1 MFDLSKKRNQL
12 LTLFFLASIWG
23 SSFILMK
30 RGLQSYTPTEI
41 TLFRIFIVFL
51 VFLPFGIRDI
61 LSSKLKTK
69 IIILIS
75 AILGSAIPYYLFVKA
90 QTKID
95 SSLNGVLNSMT
106 PLFTL
111 VFGVILFKQRFNF
124 KSITGVITGL
134 IGAAGLIF
142 FSNKGISIN
151 SNLIY
156 AFLPLIGSACYA
168 LNVNLIKG
176 FLTDI
181 SAIKIT
187 SWSFIFIGPPAGI
200 LLFTKTN
207 FINNLLYND
216 PLFKNFFYILIL
228 AIIGTGIAV
237 WVFNLLVKKTSS
249 VFASSV
255 TYLIPIVAIMWG
267 VYDGENFLLIQW
279 VFSILIITS
288 VSLINKK
295 PSTKSKLF

>member
-111 VFGVILFKQRFNF
+111 VFGVILFKLLTPILVGPLRKMRPIQAEIVARAMIKLANENIDQSVFE
-124 KSITGVITGL
+124 
-134 IGAAGLIF
+134 
-142 FSNKGISIN
+142 SNEI
-151 SNLIY
+151 SNLV
-156 AFLPLIGSACYA
+156 G
-168 LNVNLIKG
+168 
-176 FLTDI
+176 
-181 SAIKIT
+181 
-187 SWSFIFIGPPAGI
+187 
-200 LLFTKTN
+200 
-207 FINNLLYND
+207 
-216 PLFKNFFYILIL
+216 
-228 AIIGTGIAV
+228 
-237 WVFNLLVKKTSS
+237 
-249 VFASSV
+249 
-255 TYLIPIVAIMWG
+255 
-267 VYDGENFLLIQW
+267 
-279 VFSILIITS
+279 
-288 VSLINKK
+288 
-295 PSTKSKLF
+295 

>member
-176 FLTDI
+176 FLADI

-200 LLFTKTN
+200 LLFTNTN
-207 FINNLLYND
+207 FTNNLLYND
-216 PLFKNFFYILIL
+216 PLFKNFFYISIL
-228 AIIGTGIAV
+228 AILGTGIAV

>member
-228 AIIGTGIAV
+228 AIVGTGIAV

>member
-12 LTLFFLASIWG
+12 LTLFFLASVWG

-111 VFGVILFKQRFNF
+111 VFGLILFKQRFNF

-176 FLTDI
+176 FLADI

-267 VYDGENFLLIQW
+267 VYDGENFLLVQW
-279 VFSILIITS
+279 VFSILIIAS

-295 PSTKSKLF
+295 PSTKSNLS

>member
-207 FINNLLYND
+207 FTNNLLYND

-228 AIIGTGIAV
+228 AIVGTGIAV

-267 VYDGENFLLIQW
+267 VYDGENFLLVQW
-279 VFSILIITS
+279 VFSILIIAS

-295 PSTKSKLF
+295 PSTKSNLS